1 MAEVLVV
8 EDDETTR
15 LLLESRLAH
24 AGHRVHTAA
33 SVAEAQEVLRR
44 GGAPDVVVSDMFMPG
59 GSGLNLVGSLR
70 ADPACAELPVI
81 FLSGRA
87 LPGDVEAGRA
97 MGGAYL
103 TKPFTMPELSAA
115 IEAALS
121 AGDSALERAVRARLH
136 ELGDLRSAAD
146 RRRFADLLI
155 RFAERAPVM
164 TAEVERAVTAR
175 DAGLLQVRA
184 HRLAGSAADLGAAQL
199 ARWCTELETRGR
211 EGALPV
217 PLTVMAALRR
227 ELAAACRV
235 FSALAMTFAPA
246 EA

>member
-15 LLLESRLAH
+15 LLLESRLEH

-33 SVAEAQEVLRR
+33 SVAEAHDVLRR

-59 GSGLNLVGSLR
+59 GSGLNLVASLR
-70 ADPACAELPVI
+70 EDPACADLPVI

-103 TKPFTMPELSAA
+103 TKPFTMPALTAA

-121 AGDSALERAVRARLH
+121 AGDSALEGAVRARLDD
-136 ELGDLRSAAD
+136 LGDLGSLAD
-146 RRRFADLLI
+146 RELFADLLT
-155 RFAERAPVM
+155 RFVHRAPVL
-164 TAEVERAVTAR
+164 TAEVERAVAAR
-175 DAGLLQVRA
+175 DAGLLEVRA
-184 HRLAGSAADLGAAQL
+184 HQLAGSAAELGAVPL
-199 ARWCTELETRGR
+199 ARWCTELQTRGR
-211 EGALPV
+211 EGAMPV
-217 PLTVMAALRR
+217 PVTVTAALRR
-227 ELAAACRV
+227 ELAATCRV
-235 FSALAMTFAPA
+235 FTALARTLAPA
-246 EA
+246 QP